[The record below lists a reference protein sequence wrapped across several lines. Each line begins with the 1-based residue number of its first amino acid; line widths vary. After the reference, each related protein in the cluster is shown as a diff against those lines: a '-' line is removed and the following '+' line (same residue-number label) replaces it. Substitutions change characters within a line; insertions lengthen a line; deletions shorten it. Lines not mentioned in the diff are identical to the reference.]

1 MENQIFMR
9 YDPDPENRLFCKD
22 KKINVSNKKYVSMLN
37 FKHNWQILNISAC
50 KAYIA

>member
-22 KKINVSNKKYVSMLN
+22 KKINVQIKNMFQYLISNITDK
-37 FKHNWQILNISAC
+37 F
-50 KAYIA
+50 